1 MRYENNLILKQMK
14 AWRRKKSIRVQKGG
28 RYIVLW
34 GAGQGGEG
42 VCCISYHK
50 YTITAGW
57 STAGQIEGSYKDC
70 DQCEQQDD
78 KVIHLFP
85 DRFFAPN

>member
-14 AWRRKKSIRVQKGG
+14 ASRKKINSCTEGG
-28 RYIVLW
+28 AVYCIM
-34 GAGQGGEG
+34 GGWARGGG

-57 STAGQIEGSYKDC
+57 PTAGQIEGSYKDC